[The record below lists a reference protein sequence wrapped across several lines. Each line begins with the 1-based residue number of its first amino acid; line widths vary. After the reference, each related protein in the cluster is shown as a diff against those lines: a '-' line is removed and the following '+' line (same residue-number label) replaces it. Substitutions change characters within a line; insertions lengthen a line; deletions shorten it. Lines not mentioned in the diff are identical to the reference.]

1 LICLRD
7 KFFHYLKELTVD
19 LELTLTNSLSSDM
32 AMCFGSMKKS
42 DACCFIQRIWRGCSV
57 RETLPKLRKHQ
68 VANLNAGHHLD
79 TREINSN
86 GFWSLR
92 PSCIPEIHNIRKLTF
107 DTTISFRTKDDES
120 STEDTDF
127 VERGQRPLCKALKIV
142 EASIEGRPIYPIFA
156 GKKDVSPSSID
167 AIMVDIMDTLKQG
180 EVYKF
185 PNHTSAK
192 LQPTPAAIKSI
203 SESIVKFRFFTG
215 LDHKNMI
222 PFPEIKTVLSQPT
235 KCTVRP
241 LLARQAPR
249 SVFCLYKG
257 PAVEEPSIEEPS
269 VEDYEAKLQK
279 ISQLPYAS

>member
-1 LICLRD
+1 
-7 KFFHYLKELTVD
+7 
-19 LELTLTNSLSSDM
+19 M
-32 AMCFGSMKKS
+32 AMCFGSMQKS
-42 DACCFIQRIWRGCSV
+42 DACRFIQRIWRGRCIRV
-57 RETLPKLRKHQ
+57 TLPKMREYQ

-79 TREINSN
+79 IRELNSS

-92 PSCIPEIHNIRKLTF
+92 PSCTPEIHNVRKLTF

-156 GKKDVSPSSID
+156 RENSVSPSSID
-167 AIMVDIMDTLKQG
+167 AIMVDIMDTLNRG

-192 LQPTPAAIKSI
+192 LQPTPSAKKSI

-222 PFPEIKTVLSQPT
+222 PSPEIKAVLSQPT

-241 LLARQAPR
+241 LLVRQVPR
-249 SVFCLYKG
+249 SVYCLYKE
-257 PAVEEPSIEEPS
+257 PSVEDPSEEPSI
-269 VEDYEAKLQK
+269 EDYEAKLLK